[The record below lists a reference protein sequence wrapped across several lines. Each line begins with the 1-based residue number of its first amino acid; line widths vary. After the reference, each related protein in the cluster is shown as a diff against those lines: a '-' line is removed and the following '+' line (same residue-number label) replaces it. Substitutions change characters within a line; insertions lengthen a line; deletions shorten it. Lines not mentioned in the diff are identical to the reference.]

1 MIKDPRDFDGALSG
15 YNDILKQLK
24 KAKTRDEISTLERR
38 GISAM
43 REVQT
48 SANYIG
54 YKLKAAVADAYQRLQ
69 EALTKALEEKEEPK
83 EEAPSLTPEE
93 EAHFTELKELL
104 AKAEKRF
111 KDGAVNKET
120 KEAYRTMFLTI
131 APFSTDN
138 HRYGVIVALRGEKEE
153 LTFRNEGI
161 SQLLE
166 EFEPVKEEKPKG
178 RPRKS
183 VKKEEKADA

>member
-24 KAKTRDEISTLERR
+24 EAKTRDEISLLERR

-54 YKLKAAVADAYQRLQ
+54 YKLKAAVTDAYQRLQ
-69 EALTKALEEKEEPK
+69 ESLTKALEEKEEPQEVK
-83 EEAPSLTPEE
+83 P
-93 EAHFTELKELL
+93 
-104 AKAEKRF
+104 
-111 KDGAVNKET
+111 
-120 KEAYRTMFLTI
+120 
-131 APFSTDN
+131 
-138 HRYGVIVALRGEKEE
+138 
-153 LTFRNEGI
+153 
-161 SQLLE
+161 
-166 EFEPVKEEKPKG
+166 KEEKPKG

-183 VKKEEKADA
+183 TKKEDKADA

>member
-15 YNDILKQLK
+15 YNDILKQLE

-54 YKLKAAVADAYQRLQ
+54 YKLKAAVTGAYQRLQ
-69 EALTKALEEKEEPK
+69 ESLTKALEEKEEPK
-83 EEAPSLTPEE
+83 EE
-93 EAHFTELKELL
+93 
-104 AKAEKRF
+104 KA
-111 KDGAVNKET
+111 KET
-120 KEAYRTMFLTI
+120 
-131 APFSTDN
+131 
-138 HRYGVIVALRGEKEE
+138 
-153 LTFRNEGI
+153 
-161 SQLLE
+161 
-166 EFEPVKEEKPKG
+166 KPKG

-183 VKKEEKADA
+183 TKKEEKADA